1 MDLNTFFNLLTII
14 GVLFLVMAAGFLCR
28 KRGIINDVASNR
40 MSKLIIEI
48 GQPLLIIG
56 SLIGK
61 EFSWALLKEGLLY
74 LLIGFILHPVMGLI
88 AMLCGRAFP
97 DPDEKKLS
105 QFALTFTNCAFI
117 GFPILAAVFPQ
128 NGTFYGAFFVIG
140 FHVYIWTLGIYLL
153 SRGCEDIKLTP
164 KKAILNFG
172 TVPCAIGLALYLLKA
187 ILPMPALLVDFCGY
201 MGNLCMPISVLI
213 TGALLA
219 TQNPREIVK
228 NPRIYLFNAI
238 KLIVL
243 PLIICALAKLVTLG
257 MANSYEI
264 VMFSTVIAAL
274 PSAATITMLAELYG
288 IKPGY
293 AAQTVGTSSLLS
305 VATLPLMYFIADLI
319 AKI

>member
-1 MDLNTFFNLLTII
+1 MDLTTFFNLLTII
-14 GVLFLVMAAGFLCR
+14 AVLFLVMATGFLCR

-56 SLIGK
+56 SLISK
-61 EFSWALLKEGLLY
+61 DYSWELFKEGLLY
-74 LLIGFILHPVMGLI
+74 LGIGFILHPIMGVI
-88 AMLCGRAFP
+88 AMLCGRAFS

-117 GFPILAAVFPQ
+117 GFPILAAVFPE
-128 NGTFYGAFFVIG
+128 NGIFYGAFFVIG

-153 SRGCEDIKLTP
+153 SRGRDDIKLTP
-164 KKAILNFG
+164 KKAVLNFG
-172 TVPCAIGLALYLLKA
+172 TVPCAIGLVLYLLKA
-187 ILPMPALLVDFCGY
+187 VVPIPALIVDFCGY
-201 MGNLCMPISVLI
+201 MGNLCMPISLLI

-219 TQNPREIVK
+219 TQSPREMVK

-238 KLIVL
+238 KLIIL
-243 PLIICALAKLVTLG
+243 PIIICVIAKVCTLG

-264 VMFSTVIAAL
+264 VMFCTVISAL
-274 PSAATITMLAELYG
+274 PSASTITMLAELYG

-305 VATLPLMYFIADLI
+305 VATLPLLYFIGDLV
-319 AKI
+319 AKL